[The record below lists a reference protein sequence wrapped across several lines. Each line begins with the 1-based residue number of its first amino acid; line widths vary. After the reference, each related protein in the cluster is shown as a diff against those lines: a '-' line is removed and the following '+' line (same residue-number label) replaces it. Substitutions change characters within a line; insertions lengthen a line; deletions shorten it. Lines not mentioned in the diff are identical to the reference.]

1 MKKIRKIASALLI
14 ASFLIC
20 GANFNVF
27 AAEEETREV
36 DDEYKTCYGQEIPMV
51 ISEKDDCYNI
61 YSIGRGIN
69 WEAKK
74 VEETMYAS
82 TNVFIRQESPTTEDK
97 DELSIPKGT
106 TITRVGISENGWDII
121 RYDDELYFMWYEYIT
136 DENPSVE
143 IKTTPKREKANKT
156 SYTPSSVPAA
166 TTDSATSGDAAP
178 ASESTS
184 GMTYA
189 GTFQLT
195 AYEWTGNP
203 CANGNY
209 PTCGY
214 TVASNYFALGTRIYI
229 EGYGTYVVEDRGGMS
244 SNVIDIYMGDY
255 NTCIQFGRRSAN
267 VYIVN

>member
-1 MKKIRKIASALLI
+1 MKNIKKLVSALLI
-14 ASFLIC
+14 AGFLIC
-20 GANFNVF
+20 GTNFNVF
-27 AAEEETREV
+27 AAELEEKETREI

-51 ISEKDDCYNI
+51 IEEQEDSYQI
-61 YSIGRGIN
+61 YSIGRGIE
-69 WEAKK
+69 WEVDKI
-74 VEETMYAS
+74 EETRYAS
-82 TNVFIRQESPTTEDK
+82 ANVFIRQESPNIEDK
-97 DELSIPKGT
+97 DELTIPKGT
-106 TITRVGISENGWDII
+106 TITRVGISDNGWDII
-121 RYDDELYFMWYEYIT
+121 KYDGQLYFMWYEYIV
-136 DENPSVE
+136 DEKPTVE
-143 IKTTPKREKANKT
+143 IKTVKKRSTAVT
-156 SYTPSSVPAA
+156 TAYTPSNVPAVA
-166 TTDSATSGDAAP
+166 TATSGDAAP
-178 ASESTS
+178 ASSAN
-184 GMTYA
+184 GTYA

-267 VYIVN
+267 VYILN